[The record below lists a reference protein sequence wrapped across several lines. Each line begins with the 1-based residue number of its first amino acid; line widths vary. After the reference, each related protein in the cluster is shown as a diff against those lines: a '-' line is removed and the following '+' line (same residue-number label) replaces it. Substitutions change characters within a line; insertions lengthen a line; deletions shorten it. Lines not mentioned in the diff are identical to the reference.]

1 MLKELIYTGLGASV
15 ILRKKIEDE
24 VKVLKKNGTLN
35 KKDAK
40 TFLESLETKG
50 KAEDKRIKKHLKKL
64 IKETINDLDLVTK
77 KDLEKFKEELK

>member
-15 ILRKKIEDE
+15 IIRKKIEDE
-24 VKVLKKNGTLN
+24 IKTLEKKGKLN

-40 TFLESLETKG
+40 TFLESLETTG
-50 KAEDKRIKKHLKKL
+50 KAEEKRVKKHFKKL
-64 IKETINDLDLVTK
+64 IREAIDELDLVTK